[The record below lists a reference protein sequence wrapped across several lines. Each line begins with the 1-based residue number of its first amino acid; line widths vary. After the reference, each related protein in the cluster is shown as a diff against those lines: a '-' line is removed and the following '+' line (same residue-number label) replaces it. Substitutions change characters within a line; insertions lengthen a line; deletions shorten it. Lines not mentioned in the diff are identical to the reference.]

1 MAGSRLRVQHLVAC
15 PFVAVGRAA
24 AGNPYTLR
32 DVGYYFD
39 VPADRE
45 WPVRLDDLWLY
56 VRFFDGRG
64 AQDFAVGVWW
74 LDAPGGPQLVCEFDP
89 LVVRFPPGDAVHSRV
104 WRVAAVRYP
113 GPGCY
118 EFRLRRSGRPRVL
131 AEEFI
136 HIRRVP

>member
-1 MAGSRLRVQHLVAC
+1 MARSRLRVQHLMAC
-15 PFVAVGRAA
+15 PSVAVARAA
-24 AGNPYTLR
+24 PGNPYTLR

-39 VPADRE
+39 VPADQE

-64 AQDFAVGVWW
+64 TRDFAIEVWW
-74 LDAPGGPQLVCEFDP
+74 HDAPGGSVLVCDFDP

-113 GPGCY
+113 GPGRY
-118 EFRLRRSGRPRVL
+118 EFRLRRSGGQRTL

-136 HIRRVP
+136 HIRRLP